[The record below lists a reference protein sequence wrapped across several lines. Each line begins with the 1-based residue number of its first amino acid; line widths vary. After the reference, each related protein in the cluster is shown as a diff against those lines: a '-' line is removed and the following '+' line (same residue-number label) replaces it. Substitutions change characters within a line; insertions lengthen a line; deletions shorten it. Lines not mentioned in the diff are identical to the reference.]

1 MTKLRFLASLAT
13 LAALFFTTAVIA
25 KEVKPAKVTFRG
37 KPAPLTA
44 FQKKRLPPGAKN
56 PPGRE
61 LTAVLR
67 IPEGDKPRPAVILI
81 HTCHNPAFYLPWIK
95 QLNSWG
101 LATLSFSR
109 CQPPDNKPLNANE
122 SLEWREGSATAY
134 AALNFLATNPNIDKT
149 RIGLIGWSRVGMVP
163 LSVLNPEGDY
173 QFSKAKFAAA
183 IAINP
188 FCGFAGGPHQAPILV
203 LSGGKDD
210 WVDAKLCQ
218 KMSVLTANDKFPVTV
233 KVYPNAWHGF
243 DIEAFGAPHYTEKE
257 INLDGYPVGGGTL
270 GFNVVARDNAVS
282 VVKNFLTEKLLL
294 P

>member
-1 MTKLRFLASLAT
+1 MFKLTSLAT
-13 LAALFFTTAVIA
+13 MAAMLLSTAVSAMEIN
-25 KEVKPAKVTFRG
+25 PAKVTFRG

-61 LTAVLR
+61 LAAVLR
-67 IPEGDKPRPAVILI
+67 VPEGDKPRPALVLI
-81 HTCHNPAFYLPWIK
+81 HTCHNSDFYLPWIK
-95 QLNSWG
+95 HFNSWG
-101 LATLSFSR
+101 FATLSFSR
-109 CQPPDNKPLNANE
+109 CQLPDNKPLNAYE
-122 SLEWREGSATAY
+122 SLEWRDGSAIAY

-173 QFSKAKFAAA
+173 QFSKVKFAAA

-218 KMSVLTANDKFPVTV
+218 KMSVQTAGDKFPVTV
-233 KVYPNAWHGF
+233 KVYPDAWHGF
-243 DIEAFGAPHYTEKE
+243 DIEAFGAPHYAEKE

-270 GFNVVARDNAVS
+270 GFNAAARDDAVS
-282 VVKNFLTEKLLL
+282 TVKNFLNQHLLL